1 VRNTKVS
8 ERQETT
14 EGEEI
19 VFQPQE
25 WNRRDEIKETIHM
38 LISHHPPSLYGH
50 CLRLTI
56 LGKSVYFCAR
66 CTGIYGGM
74 ALGIAFLAIFNVAM
88 EPSWLWFLIALLLGL
103 STVVD
108 WMTQRL
114 SPRKTRNS
122 VRFSTGILSG
132 LGLAIIFI
140 LANLLYVLV
149 ALAAMMISVGVV
161 GYFENKKRVEREE
174 TDISDH

>member
-1 VRNTKVS
+1 MSKKQDAPKTDEV
-8 ERQETT
+8 
-14 EGEEI
+14 
-19 VFQPQE
+19 VFQPNQ
-25 WNRRDEIKETIHM
+25 WNRSDEIKETIHM

-50 CLRLTI
+50 CLRLTVFGRSI
-56 LGKSVYFCAR
+56 YFCAR

-74 ALGIAFLAIFNVAM
+74 GLGIVFFSVLGISM
-88 EPSWLWFLIALLLGL
+88 EPSWLWFLIALVLGL

-122 VRFSTGILSG
+122 VRFSTGVMSG
-132 LGLAIIFI
+132 LGLAIIFM

-161 GYFENKKRVEREE
+161 GYFENKKKANKED
-174 TDISDH
+174 TDISND

>member
-1 VRNTKVS
+1 MTEKP
-8 ERQETT
+8 EAA

-19 VFQPQE
+19 VFEPQQ

-50 CLRLTI
+50 CLRITI
-56 LGKSVYFCAR
+56 LGRSIYFCAR

-74 ALGIAFLAIFNVAM
+74 GLGIVFLAILNISM

-103 STVVD
+103 STVID

-122 VRFSTGILSG
+122 VRFSTGLLSG
-132 LGLAIIFI
+132 LGLAIIFM

-149 ALAAMMISVGVV
+149 ALAVMMISVGVV
-161 GYFENKKRVEREE
+161 GYFENKKRAEQEE
-174 TDISDH
+174 MDISDQ